1 MFENG
6 SYLRRRKRFKL
17 LAKSPEGK
25 TVNKKKSIK
34 SEQKKSS
41 FSIDS
46 LLGNETNISCPTSPP
61 SSSDVNNTLQQLLFA
76 TDIDIVKKLK
86 LLNEIH
92 AQQQQV
98 YW

>member
-17 LAKSPEGK
+17 LTKSPEGK
-25 TVNKKKSIK
+25 TVNKKKSAK
-34 SEQKKSS
+34 SQQKKCS
-41 FSIDS
+41 FFIEN
-46 LLGNETNISCPTSPP
+46 LLGNDRNISYPTSPP
-61 SSSDVNNTLQQLLFA
+61 SDTNNTLQQLLFA

-86 LLNEIH
+86 LLSDIH
-92 AQQQQV
+92 GQQQQV